1 MLTRSFIKSYLLVSQ
16 NDMLDILKEGIQ
28 YINSNNSI
36 RTHIPVGKQLDN
48 INKNILEIKSD
59 QAESYQDVL
68 DSVFSELMI
77 NNIQTKENL
86 RKALD
91 VSTIDKFNKDM
102 VKKFIQAN
110 LSYYQ

>member
-1 MLTRSFIKSYLLVSQ
+1 MSEIPLKLMKIFILLQ
-16 NDMLDILKEGIQ
+16 E
-28 YINSNNSI
+28 
-36 RTHIPVGKQLDN
+36 H
-48 INKNILEIKSD
+48 KNILEIKSD

-77 NNIQTKENL
+77 SNIQTKENL